1 MFIHT
6 NHDHDTFWVT
16 VTTEENGMSGST
28 VTLRLSAEDATHLC
42 SQIAHELED
51 WRMTNDPHEQ
61 AALLDEYQEERR
73 EIEVDLAYANE
84 PF

>member
-28 VTLRLSAEDATHLC
+28 VTLRY
-42 SQIAHELED
+42 ELED

-73 EIEVDLAYANE
+73 EINFDLAYANE